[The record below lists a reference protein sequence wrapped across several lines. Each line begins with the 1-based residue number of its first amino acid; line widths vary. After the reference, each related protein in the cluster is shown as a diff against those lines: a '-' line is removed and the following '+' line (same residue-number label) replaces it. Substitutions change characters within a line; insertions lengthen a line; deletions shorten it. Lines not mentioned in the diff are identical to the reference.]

1 MTMSTPGLIH
11 STLARGLIVAC
22 GLAGALAPALAAAQG
37 VTYGQRAYD
46 YRNPPPEPA
55 GQDDRDW
62 QDGQSWQDGSN
73 RQPAYS
79 GQYASP
85 QRNDNADAANWARDN
100 CVKARGNAAGGAVV
114 GGILGAI
121 VGSALGGRHDHG
133 AGTAA
138 GAAIGAIGG
147 AAVGDSS
154 RDTSPGC
161 PQGYVTRNT
170 TTYAPRQPTYYATP
184 APYAGSVWY
193 GETYPR
199 AYWRPAPPRPVYR
212 GGWGRPYGGYGGYGH
227 GWGGHHRR

>member
-1 MTMSTPGLIH
+1 MTMSTTRLIH

-22 GLAGALAPALAAAQG
+22 GLAGALMPSLGAAQG
-37 VTYGQRAYD
+37 VTYNQRGYD

-55 GQDDRDW
+55 GQDDW
-62 QDGQSWQDGSN
+62 QDEPD
-73 RQPAYS
+73 RQPAYNS
-79 GQYASP
+79 QYANP
-85 QRNDNADAANWARDN
+85 QRNYASDSANWARDN

-121 VGSALGGRHDHG
+121 VGSAMGGRHDHG
-133 AGTAA
+133 AGTAV

-184 APYAGSVWY
+184 APVPYAGSVWY
-193 GETYPR
+193 SETYRAPR
-199 AYWRPAPPRPVYR
+199 AYWRPAPPRPVYG
-212 GGWGRPYGGYGGYGH
+212 GGWGRPYGGYRGYGH
-227 GWGGHHRR
+227 GWGGGHHRR